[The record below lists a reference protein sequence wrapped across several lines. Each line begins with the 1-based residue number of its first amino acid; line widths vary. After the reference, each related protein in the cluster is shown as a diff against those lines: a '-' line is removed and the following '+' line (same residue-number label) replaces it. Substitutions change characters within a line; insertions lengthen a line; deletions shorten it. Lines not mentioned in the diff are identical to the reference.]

1 MRHTLSITV
10 KLDIDFRW
18 ARIDV
23 RGCLT
28 RGSCRAL
35 VPIVDR
41 SFRILQEPN
50 VIIDLTGATHI
61 DREGVDTLQN
71 LGIVG
76 PTAHPLLT
84 ERTGTCSLIVP
95 DDLPECPSLRA
106 RPGGFH
112 RSAV

>member
-18 ARIDV
+18 AHIDV
-23 RGCLT
+23 HGCLT

-35 VPIVDR
+35 IPIVDR
-41 SFRILQEPN
+41 SFRILQAPN
-50 VIIDLTGATHI
+50 VVIDLTGAAHI
-61 DREGVDTLQN
+61 DREGLDTLQG

-84 ERTGTCSLIVP
+84 ERTGTCSLVVP
-95 DDLPECPSLRA
+95 DDLPACPSLRP
-106 RPGGFH
+106 RPRGFH
-112 RSAV
+112 RSVV